1 MTKINIKGDV
11 IDSKGKLIVE
21 NEVITIQII
30 APTKKATELVIR

>member
-21 NEVITIQII
+21 SEVITIQII